1 MILDELPYGPSPDF
15 RIAVNANF
23 QTSLIEAVE
32 LYNAARKEALALLYK
47 HKELNKD
54 CSTEVE
60 AQFEEVAASCG
71 HFSYSLQ
78 NFAEEMKVYLEV
90 LDDLKQESEKSPRG
104 RSWHWLRFWR
114 SNRRLRSLNH
124 SNDPGEYIEVAA
136 VIDTYKAVEQDSLID
151 DNEDPD
157 VLGGLI
163 SPVERKGATAFD
175 ADKPPNPSY
184 TYRLWTALGVFRR
197 DDIKF
202 AIKVGAGAA
211 LYALPSF
218 IAASRPIY
226 QHWRGEWGLLS
237 YMLVCSMTIGASNTT
252 GFARFIGTC
261 LGAICAIAAW
271 VASQGN
277 PYALATLGWL
287 MSLWTSYVIV
297 AQGKGP
303 MGRFGSLNIHRS
315 GFLACPRLIQVQQS
329 F

>member
-1 MILDELPYGPSPDF
+1 MILDELPYGPSPEF

-32 LYNAARKEALALLYK
+32 LYSAARKEALALLYK
-47 HKELNKD
+47 HKDLNKNRP
-54 CSTEVE
+54 TEVE
-60 AQFEEVAASCG
+60 AEFEEVAASCG
-71 HFSYSLQ
+71 HFSFSLLD
-78 NFAEEMKVYLEV
+78 FAEEMKVYLEV
-90 LDDLKQESEKSPRG
+90 LDDLKQESEKNPRG

-114 SNRRLRSLNH
+114 RNRRLNNLSLND
-124 SNDPGEYIEVAA
+124 SDDPGKLNKVF
-136 VIDTYKAVEQDSLID
+136 VDPSTDNVVEQDSLID
-151 DNEDPD
+151 ENEDPGL
-157 VLGGLI
+157 LGGVI
-163 SPVERKGATAFD
+163 SPIDRKGATAFNS
-175 ADKPPNPSY
+175 DKPPNTSY
-184 TYRLWTALGVFRR
+184 TYRLWKALGVFRR
-197 DDIKF
+197 DDTKF

-218 IAASRPIY
+218 VAASRPIY

-277 PYALATLGWL
+277 PYALATFGWL
-287 MSLWTSYVIV
+287 MSLWTSYIIV

-303 MGRFGSLNIHRS
+303 MGRFGSLNIH
-315 GFLACPRLIQVQQS
+315 
-329 F
+329 